1 MSADT
6 EAVLRLAADLVAID
20 SRSSVSNLAV
30 ADRIEAELAGFDIER
45 VDYAD
50 ANGVAK
56 RVLVAHRGPQ
66 GGYALSGHM
75 DTVPET
81 GWTDPPWTPRVV
93 DGVLHGLGSV
103 DMKGP
108 VAACIIAAQGMPADA
123 PVTLLLTTDEETS
136 KQGARAVAASAHAGA
151 LGLKGIV
158 VAEPTGLAPVRGHR
172 SHIEY
177 TAVATG
183 VQAHSSTGQGVNAN

>member
-1 MSADT
+1 MSTDAD
-6 EAVLRLAADLVAID
+6 AVLRLAADLVAID
-20 SRSSVSNLAV
+20 SRSAVSNLPV
-30 ADRIEAELAGFDIER
+30 AERIAAELSGFEVVP

-56 RVLVAHRGPQ
+56 RVLIAHRGPK

-108 VAACIIAAQGMPADA
+108 VAACI
-123 PVTLLLTTDEETS
+123 
-136 KQGARAVAASAHAGA
+136 VAAMPC
-151 LGLKGIV
+151 V
-158 VAEPTGLAPVRGHR
+158 
-172 SHIEY
+172 
-177 TAVATG
+177 
-183 VQAHSSTGQGVNAN
+183 